1 MFFLAIRIDKYSTA
15 KLWDAIFLTTS
26 RAKKLMW
33 SLPLLR
39 IEDFEDGTV
48 TIEINELIFI
58 SLTAKIIDSAILAAS
73 VLIAS

>member
-1 MFFLAIRIDKYSTA
+1 
-15 KLWDAIFLTTS
+15 
-26 RAKKLMW
+26 MW

-58 SLTAKIIDSAILAAS
+58 SLTAKIIDSAILAES

>member
-1 MFFLAIRIDKYSTA
+1 MFFFAMRIGKYSTA
-15 KLWDAIFLTTS
+15 RLRDAIFLTTS

-58 SLTAKIIDSAILAAS
+58 SLTAKIIDSAILSES